1 MRESC
6 EVFREAQMN
15 EPHLEKCPNK
25 EIEIIRPSSGHGG
38 KVCESCGRKNRN
50 RQREQENARKRARRA
65 KLKRD
70 KMTAGIG
77 AGNVVWTA
85 PNTWGNGVVD
95 APTLAVQSPTPRRL
109 HMRFMA
115 QAHQHGL
122 DGRISTSTMAQNHT
136 KISQQQ
142 GDVYS
147 HSRQSYRSTTYH
159 VQQPQEHGQAKLAK
173 EILGSTNLCQGSE
186 RKSQSLPTPS
196 PDGPACQETKCK
208 PVGLG
213 ITLSDDAKWGQS
225 HGDKY
230 CSSDWEREFRDE
242 LMKWSTV
249 WDPDDDEEHQGKVD
263 V

>member
-6 EVFREAQMN
+6 EIFLEAQMD
-15 EPHLEKCPNK
+15 EPLLTKCPNK

-38 KVCESCGRKNRN
+38 KVCESCTRKNRN

-85 PNTWGNGVVD
+85 PHTLGTRVFD
-95 APTLAVQSPTPRRL
+95 EPTLALHSPTPRRL

-115 QAHQHGL
+115 QARQHGL
-122 DGRISTSTMAQNHT
+122 DGRINTSTMAQNHT

-142 GDVYS
+142 GAVYS

-159 VQQPQEHGQAKLAK
+159 AQQTQEHGQAKIGK
-173 EILGSTNLCQGSE
+173 ETLGSINLCQEFESRPQG
-186 RKSQSLPTPS
+186 LPTPAL
-196 PDGPACQETKCK
+196 DALAYQDIKRE

-213 ITLSDDAKWGQS
+213 ITLTDDAKWGQS
-225 HGDKY
+225 NGDNY
-230 CSSDWEREFRDE
+230 CSGDWECEFRDE
-242 LMKWSTV
+242 LKKWSTV
-249 WDPDDDEEHQGKVD
+249 WDPDDDEEHRGKFD

>member
-6 EVFREAQMN
+6 KLLREAQMN
-15 EPHLEKCPNK
+15 EPLLEKCPDK
-25 EIEIIRPSSGHGG
+25 EIEIIRSSSGHGG
-38 KVCESCGRKNRN
+38 KVCESCTRKNRN

-85 PNTWGNGVVD
+85 PNTLGSRVFD
-95 APTLAVQSPTPRRL
+95 EPTLALHSPTPRRL

-115 QAHQHGL
+115 QARQHGL
-122 DGRISTSTMAQNHT
+122 DGRINTSAMAQNHT

-142 GDVYS
+142 GGVYS
-147 HSRQSYRSTTYH
+147 HCRQSYRSTSYH
-159 VQQPQEHGQAKLAK
+159 AQQTQEHGQAKIEK
-173 EILGSTNLCQGSE
+173 ETLGTINLCQEPESKPHG
-186 RKSQSLPTPS
+186 LPTPTL
-196 PDGPACQETKCK
+196 DAPADQEIKRE

-213 ITLSDDAKWGQS
+213 ITLTDDAKWGQRY
-225 HGDKY
+225 GDNY
-230 CSSDWEREFRDE
+230 CSSDWECEFRTE

-249 WDPDDDEEHQGKVD
+249 WDPDDDEEHRGKVD